1 MKAAAEG
8 WHVPG
13 YGGGDTVPAMLEP
26 GEAVVPKHLV
36 PAVAPFLGA
45 HHVPGFAAGGKVGA
59 WDMADVFALWG
70 KEMWSH
76 DLHGHG
82 AGHPIAEAAMK
93 ALLASVTQPAKLSGI
108 WDNPAWRDY
117 AKDLKADMAGY
128 SAKDLE
134 YWTLMAAAHPAMTK
148 ARKAEIEHLEHEEH
162 LHTLNHEPGWVKYY
176 EKKLYALEHP
186 ETAKDAAE
194 LAMLKREGFASGGL
208 VRSYDSGGY
217 LPVGLSMA
225 YNGTGRPEA
234 VGGGGAPEVHVH
246 LHGDLAD
253 DTIWDRMQAKTLDY
267 GYNNTGRPTGVWQ
280 PGG

>member
-1 MKAAAEG
+1 
-8 WHVPG
+8 
-13 YGGGDTVPAMLEP
+13 MLEP

-76 DLHGHG
+76 DLKGHG

-128 SAKDLE
+128 SGKDLE
-134 YWTLMAAAHPAMTK
+134 YWSLMAAIHPAMTK

-176 EKKLYALEHP
+176 EKKLYALEQP
-186 ETAKDAAE
+186 RRPRRT
-194 LAMLKREGFASGGL
+194 R
-208 VRSYDSGGY
+208 RSW
-217 LPVGLSMA
+217 PC
-225 YNGTGRPEA
+225 
-234 VGGGGAPEVHVH
+234 
-246 LHGDLAD
+246 
-253 DTIWDRMQAKTLDY
+253 
-267 GYNNTGRPTGVWQ
+267 
-280 PGG
+280 